1 MPSYQ
6 NLMQKT
12 KKTKKKNI
20 KIRNHA
26 IWKIKIKINHMH
38 IYLKE
43 KSKYQ
48 FMQFKNK
55 KKTEVSNTCNQESK
69 F

>member
-1 MPSYQ
+1 
-6 NLMQKT
+6 
-12 KKTKKKNI
+12 
-20 KIRNHA
+20 
-26 IWKIKIKINHMH
+26 MH